1 MSCSDGVPC
10 VEREIELSVPPDAVW
25 DALPALLGDDVD
37 LTAEPGGR
45 LRARGPDGE
54 HLGVVAE
61 VDPPRRLTF
70 WWVPAHGDGPAS
82 MVELELFPTGPG
94 TVPAGTVVRV
104 RETSFDAVRAVDD
117 LLRGP
122 LAHARA

>member
-1 MSCSDGVPC
+1 MSCTDGLPS
-10 VEREIELSVPPDAVW
+10 VEREVELAAPPDAVW
-25 DALPALLGDDVD
+25 EALPSLLGDNVD

-54 HLGVVAE
+54 HLGVVEE

-70 WWVPAHGDGPAS
+70 WWVPAHGDGLPS
-82 MVELELFPTGPG
+82 MVELDLLPTEPG
-94 TVPAGTVVRV
+94 RVPAGTVVRV
-104 RETSFDAVRAVDD
+104 RETRFDAAGVVDD

-122 LAHARA
+122 LAHTRA